1 VKINSPLQSL
11 QGRLLIASVFVLPL
25 VLLIAGLALS
35 RAYEYS
41 QESALEDRLQLQVYL
56 LLGSID
62 LKEEHIQFPDRLTEP
77 RYDRPHSGLYAAIHD
92 QDGQILWRSLSS
104 ITLVNKEVELA
115 GENQLEAGEPQFLH
129 IPEKS
134 LFRYQLR
141 IIWEFPEEDK
151 SLTFTVMESNQAF
164 VSNLQE
170 YNQHLTLW
178 MSIIFLV
185 ALLAQTLILRW
196 GLIPLRKLAKDLKA
210 IESGSSELLTGDY
223 PNEVEPVTQ
232 NLNGL
237 IESERKQRER
247 YRNTLGDLAHSLKTP
262 LAVMRGAGE
271 EKQSIERYQDLVDE
285 QVERMDQ
292 IVQYQLSRAVKSQ
305 NIPLGKS
312 VSIEPIVTRMLSAL
326 CKVYRDKAVSTEAN
340 IPFELQ
346 FPGDERD
353 LMELLGN
360 LMENAFKYGDRK
372 VGVSGEIQQQLL
384 CLKIYDDGP
393 GVPEE
398 LRQVILKRGERL
410 DTSIQ
415 GQGIGLS
422 VVADIVSSYQ
432 GELEIT
438 DSPYG
443 GSCFVVLIPV

>member
-1 VKINSPLQSL
+1 MNINSPLHSL
-11 QGRLLIASVFVLPL
+11 QGRLLIASVVILPL
-25 VLLIAGLALS
+25 VLLLAGLALS

-41 QESALEDRLQLQVYL
+41 QENELQQRLQLQVYL

-62 LKEEHIQFPDRLTEP
+62 LKEEHIQFPERLTEP

-92 QDGQILWRSLSS
+92 QSGQLLWRSLSS
-104 ITLVNKEVELA
+104 ITLVNKEIERSGNITLA
-115 GENQLEAGEPQFLH
+115 AGEPQFQHLSD
-129 IPEKS
+129 ES

-151 SLTFTVMESNQAF
+151 SLIFTVMESDNGF
-164 VSNLQE
+164 VSNLKE
-170 YNQHLTLW
+170 YNQHLIIW

-196 GLIPLRKLAKDLKA
+196 GLLPLRKLAKDLKE
-210 IESGSSELLTGDY
+210 IESGSSELLSGHY
-223 PNEVEPVTQ
+223 PDEVEPVTQ

-237 IESERKQRER
+237 IESERQQRER

-271 EKQSIERYQDLVDE
+271 EKQSIEGYKKLVDE
-285 QVERMDQ
+285 QVLRMDQ

-305 NIPLGKS
+305 NAPLGKT
-312 VSIEPIVTRMLSAL
+312 VSIHPIVERMLSAL
-326 CKVYRDKAVSTEAN
+326 GKVYRDKAVTTDVD
-340 IPFELQ
+340 IPTDLK

-360 LMENAFKYGDRK
+360 LLENAFKYGDSK
-372 VGVSGEIQQQLL
+372 VGIRGEVNNQLL
-384 CLKIYDDGP
+384 QLRICDDGP
-393 GVPEE
+393 GVPTE

-422 VVADIVSSYQ
+422 VVVDIISSYQ
-432 GELEIT
+432 GELEIE

-443 GSCFVVLIPV
+443 GSCFIVRMPI

>member
-1 VKINSPLQSL
+1 MKINSPLQSL

-104 ITLVNKEVELA
+104 ITLVNKEIELA
-115 GENQLEAGEPQFLH
+115 GENQLEAGDPQFLH
-129 IPEKS
+129 IPEKG

-164 VSNLQE
+164 VSNLHE

-271 EKQSIERYQDLVDE
+271 EKQSIESYQDLVDE

-326 CKVYRDKAVSTEAN
+326 SKVYRDKAVSTELN
-340 IPFELQ
+340 IPSELQ

-372 VGVSGEIQQQLL
+372 VGVSGEIQQKLL

-443 GSCFVVLIPV
+443 GGCFVVLIPV